1 MLYIFAVFT
10 LLNPNDYFESKIRQF
25 SYWAVLSRSAIV
37 EYVVNSG
44 CNLKFAV
51 QNLGVSHWDD
61 CYRTY
66 HCPLYWED
74 THKTYQ
80 KLFFGMLMWKT
91 SLWKNC
97 SKAFCCDV
105 CNFPFGA
112 LSSKNCIYFDLFLI
126 FSPLTIFW
134 SANIYVSH
142 LFLSEQRGGRVE
154 VFSVNLILRQWD
166 MAVDLN
172 WNLGF
177 KFWSHSNLKEAKNT
191 TAHYLEKCRDAGMS
205 QFCHK
210 LITGTFDKHIRD
222 SSQLVIFSILAI
234 YIC

>member
-1 MLYIFAVFT
+1 MTATGLTI
-10 LLNPNDYFESKIRQF
+10 
-25 SYWAVLSRSAIV
+25 VLSIGKTHTKLIKNCSL
-37 EYVVNSG
+37 ECLCG
-44 CNLKFAV
+44 KLPC
-51 QNLGVSHWDD
+51 G
-61 CYRTY
+61 RTA
-66 HCPLYWED
+66 
-74 THKTYQ
+74 Q
-80 KLFFGMLMWKT
+80 KLFVVMFAISLLGLYLAKT
-91 SLWKNC
+91 V
-97 SKAFCCDV
+97 F
-105 CNFPFGA
+105 
-112 LSSKNCIYFDLFLI
+112 I
-126 FSPLTIFW
+126 FSCNYFSLYGWFSVTHLFW